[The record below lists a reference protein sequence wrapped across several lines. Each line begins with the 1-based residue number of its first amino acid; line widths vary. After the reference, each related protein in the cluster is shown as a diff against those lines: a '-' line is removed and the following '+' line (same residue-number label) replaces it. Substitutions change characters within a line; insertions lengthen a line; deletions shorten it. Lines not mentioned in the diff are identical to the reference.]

1 MTITST
7 GAEPRFL
14 TGLVCVT
21 TGADKAVVPE
31 DIQNAL
37 ARHERGDWGE
47 VCPEDGDRNEMALIQ
62 GGGFH
67 SVYHDRKGV
76 EFWVIT
82 EADRSVT
89 TVLLPDDY

>member
-7 GAEPRFL
+7 GAEPQFR

-21 TGADKAVVPE
+21 TAADRAIVPE

-47 VCPEDGDRNEMALIQ
+47 VSQEDRDRNETALIQ

-76 EFWVIT
+76 DFWVIT